1 MTVRLDNSLTK
12 NTGDGRYLKLDQTTP
27 QTITGLTDGVI
38 ELINGVI
45 GTRVVSPAF
54 TYFV

>member
-1 MTVRLDNSLTK
+1 MLNKSHLDKPVPDLS
-12 NTGDGRYLKLDQTTP
+12 GFVKLDQTTP